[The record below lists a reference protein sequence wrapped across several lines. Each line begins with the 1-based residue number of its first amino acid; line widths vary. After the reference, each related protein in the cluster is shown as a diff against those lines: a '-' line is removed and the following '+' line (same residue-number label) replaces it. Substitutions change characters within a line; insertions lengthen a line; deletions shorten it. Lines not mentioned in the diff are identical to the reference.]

1 MSCVIL
7 LGQRKKCETRNRF
20 KKRKQFLGI
29 LLCVQQQVYG
39 EHDCIGGRPGN
50 LSKKIRSKWTF
61 NTDFQVSFSQKSV
74 KYNGFSRDAN

>member
-20 KKRKQFLGI
+20 KKENSFWGFCYAFSSKYMENMTVSAAAR
-29 LLCVQQQVYG
+29 VTSV
-39 EHDCIGGRPGN
+39 
-50 LSKKIRSKWTF
+50 KKIRSKWTF